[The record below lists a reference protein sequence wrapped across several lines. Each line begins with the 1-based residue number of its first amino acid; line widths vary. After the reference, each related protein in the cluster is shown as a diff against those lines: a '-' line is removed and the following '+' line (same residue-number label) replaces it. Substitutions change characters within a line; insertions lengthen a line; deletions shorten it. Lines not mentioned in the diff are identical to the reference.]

1 MAYQIRLE
9 AFEGPF
15 DLLFHLIEK
24 NEIDIYDIP
33 IAEVTE
39 QYLEYLDQMQK
50 LDLDIASEFLVMA
63 ATLLSIKA
71 RMLLPKPPRE
81 EPEGEEGVDPRDE
94 LVERLLEYKKFKE
107 VAEFLKE
114 KETFQG
120 KVYTRSNDEEMYASL
135 FSPDNPL
142 EGIDLKDLLGA
153 LQEVLNRV
161 EEDLTP
167 AEIPREEFSIRDKMR
182 EIARRLVFNP
192 NGIPFSQLFARKHIT
207 RVEVVVT
214 FLALLE
220 LIKLKKVA
228 IHQSRVFGDITVY
241 GRRED
246 MAEGQEEAE

>member
-1 MAYQIRLE
+1 MKMPYQIRLE

-33 IAEVTE
+33 IAAVTD
-39 QYLEYLDQMQK
+39 QYLEYLDEMQK
-50 LDLDIASEFLVMA
+50 LDLDVASEFLVMA

-71 RMLLPKPPRE
+71 RMLIPKPPKE
-81 EPEGEEGVDPRDE
+81 EVESETGLDPRDE

-114 KETFQG
+114 KETIQG
-120 KVYTRSNDEEMYASL
+120 KVYTRNNEEDMFASL
-135 FSPDNPL
+135 FSEDNPL
-142 EGIDLKDLLGA
+142 EGVELNDLLGA

-161 EEDLTP
+161 EEDLVP
-167 AEIPREEFSIRDKMR
+167 AELPREEFSIRDKMR

-192 NGIPFSQLFARKHIT
+192 NGMGFSQLFARQHIT

-220 LIKLKKVA
+220 LIKMKKVA
-228 IHQSRVFGDITVY
+228 IHQSRVFGDIMLY
-241 GRRED
+241 SRRED
-246 MAEGQEEAE
+246 VLEGE